1 MLNTLL
7 EPLGYQYMTNAMIAA
22 GLVGGVCAF
31 LSAFLVLKGWSL
43 MGDALS
49 HSVVPGVAG
58 AYALGLPF
66 SLGAFFSGFLA
77 AGSIFFIKS
86 ISSLRE
92 DAIIGLVFTT
102 FFAAGMLMISLNPTS
117 VDVQTI
123 IFGNILA
130 VDQYDLYQMLVIGGV
145 SLAILLFIW
154 KDLMLL
160 FFDENQAA
168 SVGLSSVKLKI
179 VFFALLSACT
189 VASLQLV
196 GAVLVIALVIIPGAT
211 AYLLTDRF
219 GVMLALATSIGV
231 ISGLGGTYLSY
242 FVDGVTGG
250 LIVLTQAAIFTLA
263 FLFAPKYGL
272 LKMRFATKPH
282 SISAPVS
289 QLRKQDV

>member
-1 MLNTLL
+1 MFDLLL
-7 EPLGYQYMTNAMIAA
+7 EPFAYQYMTNAMIAA
-22 GLVGGVCAF
+22 ALVGGVCAF

-49 HSVVPGVAG
+49 HAVVPGVAG

-66 SLGAFFSGFLA
+66 SVGAFFSGFLA

-86 ISSLRE
+86 LSSLRE
-92 DAIIGLVFTT
+92 DAIIGFVFTT

-130 VDQYDLYQMLVIGGV
+130 VDSDDLQQMLIIGSV
-145 SLAILLFIW
+145 SLAILFFIW

-168 SVGLSSVKLKI
+168 SVGLSAGKLKV

-219 GVMLALATSIGV
+219 GVMLTLATVIGV
-231 ISGLGGTYLSY
+231 VSALFGTYLSY
-242 FVDGVTGG
+242 YVDGVTGG
-250 LIVLTQAAIFTLA
+250 LIVLTQAAIFIIA
-263 FLFAPKYGL
+263 FLFAPNYGL
-272 LKMRFATKPH
+272 LKARY
-282 SISAPVS
+282 SI
-289 QLRKQDV
+289 QIKKQPTEQWRERDV